1 MFADLSKPIPQF
13 TKWLKFALSGS
24 ILVVALSACATAQTI
39 VPKEK
44 IPANTP
50 PEVKGLIE
58 RLYVSNPVYLAR
70 TASSLRT
77 LGALGK
83 DATASIP
90 FLIGILYDDRPL
102 KIVTSYGEMQLCSPN
117 LQVPCPISGE
127 PTTPGLQAAA
137 ALGRFG
143 EPALQ
148 PLLQALRTGL
158 PSRDDR
164 KSSYV
169 QETAAYALGLMR
181 DKRAA
186 NELLQVVNDSSGLPV
201 RLAALTAL
209 GELGDHRATEPLL
222 QILGG
227 RDHGAKLTAAQ
238 ALVNMGKPRPTQQLF
253 LLLKDEDHYTEQAA
267 AYALGQIGVADKDE
281 TVIAPLILKLG
292 SQYVVR
298 EVAAR
303 YLFQMAHKY
312 NLAEVKDP
320 ALVDLLIANLKSQDP
335 PVAVAAAAL
344 LGSMRIRRAV
354 PALVETAWND
364 RRGFGQDTDHDVSK
378 SAGTALHFIR
388 DAAAVDSLIALARK
402 KNCGYEDGCSAIFET
417 LFRITGA
424 SLHSTIEWQ
433 RWWLRNRRSYQ
444 AGSR

>member
-1 MFADLSKPIPQF
+1 MFPELNKPISQLSRR
-13 TKWLKFALSGS
+13 LKFALSGS
-24 ILVVALSACATAQTI
+24 ILVVALSACAAAQTV

-44 IPANTP
+44 IPADAP

-58 RLYVSNPVYLAR
+58 QLYVSNPVYLAR
-70 TASSLRT
+70 TASSLGT
-77 LGALGK
+77 LAALGK

-90 FLIGILYDDRPL
+90 FLVGILYDDRPL
-102 KIVTSYGEMQLCSPN
+102 KIVTSYGGMQLCSPN
-117 LQVPCPISGE
+117 PQIPCPISGE
-127 PTTPGLQAAA
+127 PTTAGRQAAA
-137 ALGRFG
+137 ALSRFG

-169 QETAAYALGLMR
+169 QETAVYALGLMK

-186 NELLQVVNDSSGLPV
+186 DELLQAVNESSGLPV
-201 RLAALTAL
+201 RLGALTAL

-222 QILGG
+222 QIVGG
-227 RDHGAKLTAAQ
+227 RDQGAKLTAAQ
-238 ALVNMGKPRPTQQLF
+238 ALVNMGKPRPMPQLF
-253 LLLKDEDHYTEQAA
+253 VLLKDEDHLTEQAA

-303 YLFQMAHKY
+303 YLFQMARKY
-312 NLAEVKDP
+312 KLAEVEDP
-320 ALVDLLIANLKSQDP
+320 ALVDLLITNLKSQDRR
-335 PVAVAAAAL
+335 VAAAAAYL
-344 LGSMRIRRAV
+344 LGSMRVRRAV
-354 PALVETAWND
+354 PALVEAAWSD
-364 RRGFGQDTDHDVSK
+364 QRGWRQNTDEDVSK
-378 SAGTALHFIR
+378 SAGTALYFIK
-388 DAAAVDSLIALARK
+388 DPAAVDSLIDLARK
-402 KNCGYEDGCSAIFET
+402 KNCGFDDGCSAIFET
-417 LFRITGA
+417 LFTITGVT
-424 SLHSTIEWQ
+424 LHSAVEWQ
-433 RWWLRNRRSYQ
+433 RWWLRNRRSYL